1 MIAVEKL
8 DVLLTGV
15 GGQGTI
21 LASDI
26 LVEVGLA
33 AGYDVKKSEVHGMAQ
48 RGGSVESQVRWG
60 TKVYSA
66 TIEKGTADYLLGF
79 EMLEAA
85 RWIEHLKP
93 GGAVIVNRY
102 RIPPPS
108 VNMGEAR
115 YPEEADIQRVLERR
129 AGRVTWVNATAQAA
143 ELGTAALAG
152 VILLGHLAAE
162 LEVEAQVWKDV
173 IARLVPPRFVA
184 LNLEAFARGLGL
196 GGGDQTGR
204 LTEQRR

>member
-1 MIAVEKL
+1 MDKL

-26 LVEVGLA
+26 LVEVGLQ

-60 TKVYSA
+60 AKVYAA
-66 TIEKGTADYLLGF
+66 TIEKGAADYLLGF

-85 RWIEHLKP
+85 RWIEHLKL

-102 RIPPPS
+102 QIPPPS
-108 VNMGEAR
+108 VTMGEAR
-115 YPEEADIQRVLERR
+115 YPDEADIQRLLESR
-129 AGRVTWVNATAQAA
+129 AGRVTWVEATSQAA

-162 LEVEAQVWKDV
+162 LEVELAVWRDV
-173 IARLVPPRFVA
+173 IARLVPQRFVS
-184 LNLEAFARGLGL
+184 LNLEAFDL
-196 GGGDQTGR
+196 
-204 LTEQRR
+204 